1 MLILTIIAELDT
13 EERNLV
19 LDLWERYGEM
29 MYAVALD
36 VLGNRE
42 DAEDA
47 VEETVMR
54 IMSHLEKF
62 RDRDDDSVKNQIVIY
77 IRAVARNTAIDA
89 YRRRKRRSGH
99 EILMPE
105 DAPEPEDGGSLPEE
119 IIVTHELQETVRSA
133 LAALPEPAKD
143 MVTLFYLEDYSYE
156 EIADILVHGLGFVAA
171 ADVPDEVHLRL
182 RLDGHHAG
190 SLHAFK
196 GCLAAH
202 ALLAG
207 ETDKRVELRIV

>member
-1 MLILTIIAELDT
+1 MLILTILAELDT

-105 DAPEPEDGGSLPEE
+105 DAPEPEDDSLLPEE
-119 IIVTHELQETVRSA
+119 IVAAQELQKTVQNA
-133 LAALPEPAKD
+133 LSSLPRITKD
-143 MVTLFYLEDYSYE
+143 AVTLFYLEGYSYE
-156 EIADILVHGLGFVAA
+156 EISEILGIPVSKVKGRLFRARKKLRELLGGV
-171 ADVPDEVHLRL
+171 R
-182 RLDGHHAG
+182 
-190 SLHAFK
+190 
-196 GCLAAH
+196 
-202 ALLAG
+202 
-207 ETDKRVELRIV
+207 

>member
-1 MLILTIIAELDT
+1 MLILTILAELDT

-62 RDRDDDSVKNQIVIY
+62 RDRDDDSVKNQIVIC

-99 EILMPE
+99 EILMPK
-105 DAPEPEDGGSLPEE
+105 DAPEPEDDSLLPEE
-119 IIVTHELQETVRSA
+119 IVAAQELQKTVQNA
-133 LAALPEPAKD
+133 LSSLPRITKD
-143 MVTLFYLEDYSYE
+143 AVTLFYLEDYSYE
-156 EIADILVHGLGFVAA
+156 EISEILGIPVSQVKGRLFRARKKLRELLGGV
-171 ADVPDEVHLRL
+171 R
-182 RLDGHHAG
+182 
-190 SLHAFK
+190 
-196 GCLAAH
+196 
-202 ALLAG
+202 
-207 ETDKRVELRIV
+207 